1 MRAVVFAY
9 HNMGI
14 AGIRALLDHGFT
26 IPMVLSHEDDPKEN
40 RWFGSVADFCRSRG
54 IPVFTPAD
62 VNSAPWPDRIRTAA
76 PDLLFSFY
84 YRSML
89 KKEVLGIPRLGALNL
104 HGSLLPKY
112 RGRAPVNWVLVKGEA
127 ETGVTLH
134 FMTEKP
140 DAGDI
145 VGQAAVPIAF
155 DDTALTL
162 FGKMESAASRLLDD
176 LLPRIAREDIP
187 RRGAATSADA
197 GPRTGGSTGS
207 GRRWRS
213 TTSSAPSPVRTPG
226 RSRTSRERGSR
237 CGGRSLYG
245 GRRGAPCLR
254 GRSACRADRRTRW
267 RGGAW
272 RRLPHRGGPS
282 SRRGTVG
289 CNWRKSNGDRGRRRG
304 RRSSTCSP
312 APRTGGFHEGADPRG
327 ERLHRPPP
335 DGKDPEG
342 NGLDGVRDGPLRRA
356 AGEVGEPPPGRFR
369 RGGHLDQQG
378 VDRIPHQEGGHRP
391 AAGGH
396 RHPEGVCRAAPVGL
410 RARFRGEPPDRP
422 SGASLREAD
431 RLPFDLRGVRDVRR
445 PGVRRGKI
453 AAGPRTDRQ
462 GAVDLLLQQATAG
475 PRDLGLRTAG
485 TLLHPLPPLQL
496 DRAAARLDRDRQGG
510 ELARGDA
517 VHRQPV

>member
-62 VNSAPWPDRIRTAA
+62 VHSAPWPDRIRTAA

-176 LLPRIAREDIP
+176 LLPRIARGDIP
-187 RRGAATSADA
+187 RRANDLA
-197 GPRTGGSTGS
+197 RGSYFG
-207 GRRWRS
+207 GRRPEDGRIDWSRPALEIYNLVRAVTRPYPGAFADLSGERFTVWWAVPLRGETGRS
-213 TTSSAPSPVRTPG
+213 LSPGTIRVAGGPAYAMAGGCVAPVTAPRRAVVETG
-226 RSRTSRERGSR
+226 DGWLQLEEIEWRSRT
-237 CGGRSLYG
+237 
-245 GRRGAPCLR
+245 A
-254 GRSACRADRRTRW
+254 
-267 RGGAW
+267 
-272 RRLPHRGGPS
+272 
-282 SRRGTVG
+282 
-289 CNWRKSNGDRGRRRG
+289 K
-304 RRSSTCSP
+304 
-312 APRTGGFHEGADPRG
+312 G
-327 ERLHRPPP
+327 E
-335 DGKDPEG
+335 
-342 NGLDGVRDGPLRRA
+342 A
-356 AGEVGEPPPGRFR
+356 
-369 RGGHLDQQG
+369 
-378 VDRIPHQEGGHRP
+378 I
-391 AAGGH
+391 
-396 RHPEGVCRAAPVGL
+396 
-410 RARFRGEPPDRP
+410 
-422 SGASLREAD
+422 
-431 RLPFDLRGVRDVRR
+431 
-445 PGVRRGKI
+445 
-453 AAGPRTDRQ
+453 
-462 GAVDLLLQQATAG
+462 VDLLAG
-475 PRDLGLRTAG
+475 
-485 TLLHPLPPLQL
+485 
-496 DRAAARLDRDRQGG
+496 AANGRFS
-510 ELARGDA
+510 
-517 VHRQPV
+517 